1 MNKTSK
7 RKSNIAIK
15 FFLMTLLIFG
25 VSQLVVNSVLTP
37 LGVKLQT
44 LNTEKEHLV
53 EENRQISEEIA
64 KNSSIKV
71 IENLSDKKLNL
82 TQEKQQTVVYIEDT
96 TLVANRSNE

>member
-1 MNKTSK
+1 MNKTSN
-7 RKSNIAIK
+7 RKSNIAMKI
-15 FFLMTLLIFG
+15 FLVTLLIFG

-96 TLVANRSNE
+96 TLVANRTNE

>member
-1 MNKTSK
+1 MNKTSN

-15 FFLMTLLIFG
+15 MFLMTLLIFG

>member
-1 MNKTSK
+1 MNQTSN
-7 RKSNIAIK
+7 RKSNIGIK
-15 FFLMTLLIFG
+15 IFLMTLLIFG

-82 TQEKQQTVVYIEDT
+82 TQEKQQTVVYIGDT

>member
-1 MNKTSK
+1 MEKPAT
-7 RKSNIAIK
+7 RKSNISIK
-15 FFLMTLLIFG
+15 IFTITLLIFG
-25 VSQLVVNSVLTP
+25 MSQLVVNSVLTP

-44 LNTEKEHLV
+44 LNTEKEYLV

-82 TQEKQQTVVYIEDT
+82 TQDKQQTVVYIEDS
-96 TLVANRSNE
+96 TLVANRTNE

>member
-15 FFLMTLLIFG
+15 FFLTTLLIFG

>member
-1 MNKTSK
+1 MQQPDT
-7 RKSNIAIK
+7 RKSNMSLKLFI
-15 FFLMTLLIFG
+15 LTLIIFG

-37 LGVKLQT
+37 LGVKLQA

-71 IENLSDKKLNL
+71 IEDLSDKKLNL
-82 TQEKQQTVVYIEDT
+82 TQDRQQTVVYIEDS
-96 TLVANRSNE
+96 TLVANMNNE

>member
-1 MNKTSK
+1 MNQTSN
-7 RKSNIAIK
+7 RKSNIGIK
-15 FFLMTLLIFG
+15 IFLMTLLIFG

>member
-1 MNKTSK
+1 MQQLDTK
-7 RKSNIAIK
+7 KSNIPVK
-15 FFLMTLLIFG
+15 FFVLTLIIFG

-37 LGVKLQT
+37 LGVQLQA

-82 TQEKQQTVVYIEDT
+82 TQDKQQTVVYIEDST
-96 TLVANRSNE
+96 IVANRNNE

>member
-1 MNKTSK
+1 
-7 RKSNIAIK
+7 
-15 FFLMTLLIFG
+15 MTLLIFG

>member
-1 MNKTSK
+1 MEKPAT
-7 RKSNIAIK
+7 RKSNISIK
-15 FFLMTLLIFG
+15 IFTITLLIFG
-25 VSQLVVNSVLTP
+25 MSQLAVNSVLTP

-44 LNTEKEHLV
+44 LNTEKEYLV

-82 TQEKQQTVVYIEDT
+82 TQDKQQTVVYIEDS
-96 TLVANRSNE
+96 TLVANRTNE